1 MNFLKLY
8 LSYGLVAEEELEFEI
23 LLLLI
28 TDPHD
33 LIDGQLR
40 AVLKS
45 DFLEGPKFGAGL
57 DHWSIFW
64 KAGVQ
69 WMNYLQD
76 LEVVK
81 FRKIVVIKLVQ
92 FLGTMHG
99 ESERPK
105 LFETSHELPVVQVLL
120 RSDFKGPEEVLTHIL
135 DYGFNHFKG

>member
-1 MNFLKLY
+1 MKVEVYVKSDNGIRTLLMNFLKLY

-57 DHWSIFW
+57 DH
-64 KAGVQ
+64 
-69 WMNYLQD
+69 
-76 LEVVK
+76 
-81 FRKIVVIKLVQ
+81 
-92 FLGTMHG
+92 
-99 ESERPK
+99 
-105 LFETSHELPVVQVLL
+105 
-120 RSDFKGPEEVLTHIL
+120 
-135 DYGFNHFKG
+135 